1 MHNVLIMEDCGV
13 CSFVLICPGLTGH
26 GSFVI
31 SQVLLLKQKIKMNY
45 MCLSYLV

>member
-1 MHNVLIMEDCGV
+1 MHNVLTTEDCEMCG
-13 CSFVLICPGLTGH
+13 FVLGH

>member
-1 MHNVLIMEDCGV
+1 MHNVLTTEDCEMCG
-13 CSFVLICPGLTGH
+13 FVLICHGLMGH